1 MGWAAATKDLEVGL
15 ANSNTVSNGAPGH
28 GGGVTRRRRAGL
40 ALKIALGTTALVALG
55 GAGVAALSWSTTEA
69 TQKADEFLVSRRAF
83 DITAT
88 GNGELRARKQT
99 MLRSTLDQQS
109 AIVEI
114 VPEGDRVQKGDILVR
129 LNGDEIQKRLDDDML
144 QLESARSDLVSAD
157 NAYQIQLSDN
167 ESAMRQAHL
176 KLEIAELELRK
187 WQEGEVVEMRKSLE
201 LDVDRAKREFDR
213 LKAKVERARMLFARE
228 FLSKD
233 ELDKD
238 EVAFIEA
245 ESKLETTDLASR
257 VYEEFTYSKELKQKT
272 SDVEEARAE
281 VERVQRKNESELA
294 SKEAQLTN
302 RKRQLQLRED
312 RVAKLKEQLDACTIK
327 APTDGLVVYATSLNQ
342 NMWGND
348 SGPYEIGSEIRPN
361 QEIIALPDTT
371 EMVATIRIPEA
382 LLSRVRPQQKAIITI
397 DAAQGKTYTG
407 VVDSIG
413 VMAQSAGWRDPNV
426 REYEVRIALDLG
438 SEPHK
443 LKPSMRCE
451 ARVILDAVK
460 DAIAVPIQAV
470 FNEGRRQFVYVIQG
484 DMFAQTAVQVGRR
497 SDSFAEI
504 VSGLSGGESVLLRE
518 PAPGR
523 VIKMKDAAAP
533 TIAGTAPG
541 GRPPAG
547 GRGRPADG
555 ASGEQSARSDAKPAP
570 EPQKTVS
577 DASTTGDD
585 PDADDEDLGGEDE
598 LTDLDTDESAGE
610 DSEG

>member
-1 MGWAAATKDLEVGL
+1 MDLEVGL
-15 ANSNTVSNGAPGH
+15 QNNTSAVS
-28 GGGVTRRRRAGL
+28 GGPAASEGRSVRRRRAGL
-40 ALKIALGTTALVALG
+40 ALKVALGTVAVIALG

-69 TQKADEFLVSRRAF
+69 TQKVDQFVVSRRTF
-83 DITAT
+83 DVTAT

-99 MLRSTLDQQS
+99 MLRSSLDQQS

-114 VPEGDRVQKGDILVR
+114 VAEGDRVQKGDVIVR

-144 QLESARSDLVSAD
+144 QLESARSDLVSAE

-187 WQEGEVVEMRKSLE
+187 WQEGEVVEKQTQLK
-201 LDVDRAKREFDR
+201 LDTERAEREYDR
-213 LKAKVERARMLFARE
+213 LKAKVERARMLYERQ

-238 EVAFIEA
+238 ELAFIEA
-245 ESKLETTDLASR
+245 ESKRETSQLAQE
-257 VYEEFTYSKELKQKT
+257 VYKEFTYSKELKQKS

-281 VERVQRKNESELA
+281 VERVQRKNDSELA

-312 RVAKLKEQLDACTIK
+312 RVAKLREQLAACTIT

-342 NMWGND
+342 NMWGGD
-348 SGPYEIGSEIRPN
+348 SGPYEVGSEIRPN

-382 LLSRVRPQQKAIITI
+382 LLSRVRPKQRAVVTI
-397 DAAQGKTYTG
+397 DAAQGKTYAG
-407 VVDSIG
+407 VVDTIG

-451 ARVILDAVK
+451 ARVILDTVK

-470 FNEGRRQFVYVIQG
+470 FNEGRRQFVYVTQG

-497 SDSFAEI
+497 SDNFAEI
-504 VSGLSGGESVLLRE
+504 VSGLSGGELVLLRE

-523 VIKMKDAAAP
+523 IIKLTDPKQPQQPAVAGAAP
-533 TIAGTAPG
+533 TPEGTPG
-541 GRPPAG
+541 EKRGPGERKGA
-547 GRGRPADG
+547 GRPAAATGAG
-555 ASGEQSARSDAKPAP
+555 ASTEATAA
-570 EPQKTVS
+570 
-577 DASTTGDD
+577 ASERASVDMD
-585 PDADDEDLGGEDE
+585 DDEEDDE
-598 LTDLDTDESAGE
+598 LTDLDLDADDELAE
-610 DSEG
+610 DSAQ